1 MIPFIIQPRENNS
14 SRSSNSSSLKDTN
27 DRKGKTNSNI
37 NSIFRKCSSGSCGVG
52 DVGVGMNSGIEHH
65 SKLGEA
71 NPTFS
76 TIWGGEEESS
86 IVFLRECDDF
96 ETKAKTK
103 RKAIDTTLLE
113 LELNP
118 TFSTVWA
125 EDCDSY
131 ASTNDYNDLEMQ
143 QDEQEQE
150 QQLDQKEEVSSGSS
164 WTSTTSSNDNSSKQL
179 SCHEQSNSDDIS
191 SLWCWSVVIVI
202 VIVLVVAIAA
212 VVLYVFISM

>member
-1 MIPFIIQPRENNS
+1 MG
-14 SRSSNSSSLKDTN
+14 KDTN

-52 DVGVGMNSGIEHH
+52 GVGVGINSGIEHH
-65 SKLGEA
+65 SKLGET

-86 IVFLRECDDF
+86 IVFLRECDNF
-96 ETKAKTK
+96 ETKTKT
-103 RKAIDTTLLE
+103 KAIDTTLLE

-125 EDCDSY
+125 EDCDSF
-131 ASTNDYNDLEMQ
+131 ASSNDYSDLEMQ

-150 QQLDQKEEVSSGSS
+150 QLDQKEEVSSGSS

-179 SCHEQSNSDDIS
+179 S
-191 SLWCWSVVIVI
+191 
-202 VIVLVVAIAA
+202 
-212 VVLYVFISM
+212 

>member
-1 MIPFIIQPRENNS
+1 MGNS
-14 SRSSNSSSLKDTN
+14 
-27 DRKGKTNSNI
+27 NSNI

-52 DVGVGMNSGIEHH
+52 GVGVGSGGGMNSEIKHH
-65 SKLGEA
+65 PKLGEA

-103 RKAIDTTLLE
+103 TKAIDTTLLE

-131 ASTNDYNDLEMQ
+131 ASSNDCNDLEMQ

-150 QQLDQKEEVSSGSS
+150 QLDQKEEVSSGSS
-164 WTSTTSSNDNSSKQL
+164 WTSTTSTNDNSSKQPNCREHPNL
-179 SCHEQSNSDDIS
+179 EVS
-191 SLWCWSVVIVI
+191 SSWYWSVTIVF
-202 VIVLVVAIAA
+202 VVVVAAAIAA
-212 VVLYVFISM
+212 VVLYVFISI